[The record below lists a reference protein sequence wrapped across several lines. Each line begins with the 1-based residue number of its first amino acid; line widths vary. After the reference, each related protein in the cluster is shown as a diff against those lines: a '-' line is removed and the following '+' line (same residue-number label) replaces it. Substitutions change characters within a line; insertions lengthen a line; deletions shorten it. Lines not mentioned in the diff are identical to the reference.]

1 MKIKTLSIKNEL
13 IEELASVL
21 ILTLLFSVIYT
32 LIVYGDFNFLEK
44 AKNRENQHLQS
55 EFREVTIEEAQKY
68 FNNALIIDAR
78 SEQDYASGHIPNSI
92 NISAKN
98 FDNYIEKVFEI
109 PQDTLMI
116 IYCEGIH
123 CNLSHQLAEKL
134 KTFGYKNIW
143 IMYEGIEG
151 WQKKNLPIEK

>member
-1 MKIKTLSIKNEL
+1 MKIKTLLIKQDIIKDL
-13 IEELASVL
+13 ISVL
-21 ILTLLFSVIYT
+21 VLTLLFSVVYNLVI
-32 LIVYGDFNFLEK
+32 YGDFNFLEK

-98 FDNYIEKVFEI
+98 FDNYIDKVFEI
-109 PQDTLMI
+109 PQDKLII

-123 CNLSHQLAEKL
+123 CNLSHLLAKKL
-134 KTFGYKNIW
+134 KTFGFKDIW
-143 IMYEGIEG
+143 VMYEGIEG
-151 WQKKNLPIEK
+151 WQRKNLQIEK